1 MIPDKSGL
9 PVIGV
14 PGPIDSVC
22 RIEAQIDGILNQTR
36 TQVDCAGATLGP
48 ALQEKLQRL
57 IRAVCSKGSKVTS
70 IEFQVLFL
78 ASSKETCTLIQQSFT
93 IDILFC
99 LRLSFSVDILLCPG
113 TSGDSFRSKNF
124 EEILKLLK
132 QKCKAG
138 SDGPPISFLGLKGS
152 LLSQDCG
159 QKLLDTLQTL
169 SSSDEPIVLE
179 LMQVFFLL

>member
-1 MIPDKSGL
+1 MLTFCFVLVHQG
-9 PVIGV
+9 
-14 PGPIDSVC
+14 
-22 RIEAQIDGILNQTR
+22 T
-36 TQVDCAGATLGP
+36 
-48 ALQEKLQRL
+48 ALDPK
-57 IRAVCSKGSKVTS
+57 T
-70 IEFQVLFL
+70 
-78 ASSKETCTLIQQSFT
+78 
-93 IDILFC
+93 
-99 LRLSFSVDILLCPG
+99 
-113 TSGDSFRSKNF
+113 F